1 VAAGPRDCPV
11 TQTTARGR
19 HAPCSSCVPMLQIM
33 PRYRALLPRF
43 LFGRSV
49 LAWRC
54 SGCGKMF
61 ALSVEEAQRLS
72 SMQPPQH
79 IQAAFGAHD
88 CEIELDVLAERA
100 QHQSTSY
107 H

>member
-1 VAAGPRDCPV
+1 VAAGPRAVRSP
-11 TQTTARGR
+11 TTVRGLHGLR
-19 HAPCSSCVPMLQIM
+19 PSCVPNMLQIM

-72 SMQPPQH
+72 NMQPPHH

-100 QHQSTSY
+100 QRQSTPY
-107 H
+107 R